1 MLINQHLGLW
11 SLHQANFT
19 YIETRSQLACSVSSY
34 NRYGFV
40 TFETEE
46 EADKVKDKVL
56 LRYNE

>member
-1 MLINQHLGLW
+1 MLINLTFGTVVTCTNQSSHRDLPLTH
-11 SLHQANFT
+11 SM
-19 YIETRSQLACSVSSY
+19 SSY

-56 LRYNE
+56 Q